1 MTDNKNACIV
11 DTRAI
16 AIDTTQLHDQSPT
29 PNVLPEP
36 CQSTPTQQSENMVT
50 ERPSP
55 SPPDPVARETRS
67 DSEEA
72 MEATGGGMGEGTGEE
87 SDADSDWSTESESE
101 YERKLLEKAKKIVK
115 TTKDEAIHLPSAL
128 ERLRRFDRNIG
139 IDQVVLDRRG
149 SGVPRLLCKSD
160 NVVVS
165 CHIGTREKE
174 FVAIDKGSLLGLDV
188 LFCFML
194 WPQLDMEGTYKELI
208 KEAEFELIKFMAHV
222 RDMI

>member
-1 MTDNKNACIV
+1 
-11 DTRAI
+11 
-16 AIDTTQLHDQSPT
+16 
-29 PNVLPEP
+29 
-36 CQSTPTQQSENMVT
+36 
-50 ERPSP
+50 
-55 SPPDPVARETRS
+55 
-67 DSEEA
+67 
-72 MEATGGGMGEGTGEE
+72 MEATAGGGTGEVTGGE
-87 SDADSDWSTESESE
+87 SDTDSNGSTESE
-101 YERKLLEKAKKIVK
+101 YERSLLEKAKKIVK